1 MNMNHVRI
9 YTVLLLAGICLLG
22 CRSSSYSRRDIE
34 TIHSESEQTVTH
46 KQLESR
52 QDAHLYKVQEI
63 DGSWWSAHI
72 KFDTSATLDS
82 LGLYPVSEV
91 ELQGSLS
98 QTNIQEE
105 AEINS
110 EAVEVTQEVEERD
123 GITETD
129 MAESATVEPVHGR
142 YGLVVLAL
150 LVVLVA
156 LLYIMHSYTFSHAQR
171 NSSK

>member
-1 MNMNHVRI
+1 MNLVRI

-34 TIHSESEQTVTH
+34 TIHNESEQTVTH
-46 KQLESR
+46 KQLEGR

-72 KFDTSATLDS
+72 KFDTSATPDS

-129 MAESATVEPVHGR
+129 MAESATDEPVHGR

-156 LLYIMHSYTFSHAQR
+156 LLYIMHSSTFSHAQR
-171 NSSK
+171 DTSK